1 MTITAQSIKDAYLKV
16 YVATDLIRVLEHA
29 IEDAK
34 TDLLRKQHHVQEI
47 GEIYETNMRTMK
59 EHRACHKVQS

>member
-1 MTITAQSIKDAYLKV
+1 MTITAQSIKDAYLQV

-29 IEDAK
+29 VEDAK
-34 TDLLRKQHHVQEI
+34 TNLLRKQNHVQKM

-59 EHRACHKVQS
+59 EYRACHKVQS

>member
-34 TDLLRKQHHVQEI
+34 TDLLRKERYAVKI
-47 GEIYETNMRTMK
+47 GGIYDTNKRTMK
-59 EHRACHKVQS
+59 EYRACHKVQS